1 MWSVRY
7 WLCRLYVP
15 TPPPMHWK
23 AWEISQWSTTG
34 METKP
39 GSQCLDLKHFSI
51 QKKCQRKLDCLIY
64 EIFLLVNL
72 NRILALS
79 LTLSMQNVSHRT
91 MLSQSLHL
99 NHIYNTLLHFL
110 SHLFVN
116 TSLHLTW
123 TFQLD
128 NAVMRTAKFCWFLIP
143 LVFLFWNVSQK
154 LL

>member
-1 MWSVRY
+1 MYQHLHQCIEKHERSANGQQLEWRQNLEANV
-7 WLCRLYVP
+7 L
-15 TPPPMHWK
+15 
-23 AWEISQWSTTG
+23 IWSTFQSKRNVKENWTASF
-34 METKP
+34 MR
-39 GSQCLDLKHFSI
+39 F
-51 QKKCQRKLDCLIY
+51 
-64 EIFLLVNL
+64 FLLVTL